1 MSGTLLGT
9 GLALLSA
16 SCFACGQVCIS
27 KSAVKVGDD
36 RGVILSVI
44 FTAAIAGL
52 VWLLMEAGRA
62 TAADSPVT
70 MFGLAMFALSGVFS
84 VALGRK
90 FLYVSI
96 QQLGVTRASAVK
108 RLNPFFSVLLAFIF
122 LHEAITGFDGIG
134 MVLVALAFGILI
146 RQSFMKHKADANS
159 SEPPPYHYIW
169 GVASSLSYATSY
181 IFRKQG
187 LDAIAA
193 PAFGTM
199 ISALAALAFFMLIA
213 LFIPRRRSDFG
224 AVFTGVDRWMVA
236 AGILISF
243 GQILFFAALAVE
255 SISTVVMVSSL
266 EVFVAAFLSIV
277 VFRTE
282 KRPDAVVLL
291 AALFATLGVV
301 AVAAG

>member
-16 SCFACGQVCIS
+16 SCFACGQVFIS
-27 KSAVKVGDD
+27 KSAVRAGDD
-36 RGVILSVI
+36 RGVILSVL
-44 FTAAIAGL
+44 FTVAISCL
-52 VWLLMEAGRA
+52 VWLLLEAGR
-62 TAADSPVT
+62 TTSADSPVT
-70 MFGLAMFALSGVFS
+70 FFGLAMFALSGVFS
-84 VALGRK
+84 AALGRK

-108 RLNPFFSVLLAFIF
+108 RLNPFFSVLLAFVF

-134 MVLVALAFGILI
+134 MVLVALAFRILI
-146 RQSFMKHKADANS
+146 RQSFRKRQANADS
-159 SEPPPYHYIW
+159 TEPPPYHYIW

-199 ISALAALAFFMLIA
+199 ISALAALAFFIFLALI
-213 LFIPRRRSDFG
+213 IPRRRSDFR
-224 AVFTGVDRWMVA
+224 AVFIGVDRWMVA

-282 KRPDAVVLL
+282 KRPDIVVLL